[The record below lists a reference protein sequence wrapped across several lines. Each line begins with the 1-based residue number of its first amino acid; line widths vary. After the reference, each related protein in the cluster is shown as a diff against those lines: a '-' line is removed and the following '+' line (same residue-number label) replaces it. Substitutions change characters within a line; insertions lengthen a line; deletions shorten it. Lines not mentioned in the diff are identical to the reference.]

1 MKNKHDEIVKQ
12 ALQNRNLHWNKL
24 KTGLS
29 FFSIPQSLWISSQ
42 KPPFDEAHRR
52 DIERHFS
59 THKTEAGPKKLS
71 FFAWNLE
78 ESHVRGRK
86 IYNCHQVQFLCRL
99 INKKVTNLLFFIK
112 TQFGGYLF
120 VVVISLSLLEF
131 MLGCH
136 FRKISHS
143 AVHSLIPNGKERKRR
158 KSRFT
163 LSVNLSL
170 LPC

>member
-1 MKNKHDEIVKQ
+1 
-12 ALQNRNLHWNKL
+12 
-24 KTGLS
+24 
-29 FFSIPQSLWISSQ
+29 
-42 KPPFDEAHRR
+42 
-52 DIERHFS
+52 
-59 THKTEAGPKKLS
+59 LS

-78 ESHVRGRK
+78 ESHVRERK

-99 INKKVTNLLFFIK
+99 INEKVTNLLFFIK

-143 AVHSLIPNGKERKRR
+143 VVHSLIPYGKERKRR
-158 KSRFT
+158 KSCFT

-170 LPC
+170 LPCWKRFAIWVFF